1 MYELIKIHV
10 TIFHCFPK
18 EFSLS
23 FEKKEKIVYNW
34 QSKLDLGGERYAICK
49 WCYNSIWKENFI

>member
-1 MYELIKIHV
+1 MYEHIKIHV

-49 WCYNSIWKENFI
+49 